1 MCFNLCTEKRCSEKG
16 FTGFFWLPP
25 LTLGEA
31 ENVIGRI
38 GMDIEIPR
46 ASVRAALGRVGRGGV
61 SAVN

>member
-1 MCFNLCTEKRCSEKG
+1 MRRGSQAFSGCHL
-16 FTGFFWLPP
+16 W
-25 LTLGEA
+25 LTLGET
-31 ENVIGRI
+31 ENAIGRI